1 MRKEMPETDYR
12 ASRVCRVLGNPTAY
26 QIVKSL
32 IGKKKTPGE
41 IADELRI
48 SIPLVSTTLRIL
60 RNVDVVRY
68 ETKGKEKVYWIKD
81 DLILEICDML
91 EKFVARMRQKAY

>member
-1 MRKEMPETDYR
+1 MPETDYR
-12 ASRVCRVLGNPTAY
+12 ASRLCRVLGNPTAY
-26 QIVKSL
+26 QIVKFL
-32 IGKKKTPGE
+32 MKKRKTPSE
-41 IADELRI
+41 IANEIGI
-48 SIPLVSTTLRIL
+48 SNTLASATLRIL

-81 DLILEICDML
+81 DVILEICDML

>member
-1 MRKEMPETDYR
+1 MPETDYR
-12 ASRVCRVLGNPTAY
+12 ASRLCRVLGNPTAY

-32 IGKKKTPGE
+32 LKNRKTPSE
-41 IADELRI
+41 IAEEMGI
-48 SIPLVSTTLRIL
+48 SDTLVSATLRIL